1 MANPISGAGL
11 GSNLDVT
18 GLVAKLMAAE
28 QGPLTQIQTKEAAVQ
43 VQITSFGTF
52 RGALSSFQ
60 GTLSGLETAAS
71 YSASKASFGDPTVA
85 SANVSSG
92 ADAGSHTLEVTS
104 LASAQRLKSGT
115 AFNNITD
122 NVGTGTLTINFGSY
136 DSGTNAFTENDK
148 RGAVTVAIDSA
159 HSSLAGVRDAINAA
173 NVGVNASIVND
184 GTGNRLVLAS
194 SSTGT
199 TNGLSISVADDDG
212 NNTDASGLSQLAFD
226 PTQAAGSGKNMT
238 QVVAATDANFLLDGI
253 SISKQSNTVTDV
265 LAGTTLNLLK
275 TNAGSPTTLNIT
287 QDTSQVTSAVN
298 AFVQGYNALNKS
310 VQQLTAYDTSTST
323 PTAGPL
329 LGDATVRSM
338 TEQIKSKLG
347 QIVSGVNGGYKALA
361 QIGITSD
368 SSGNLQVD
376 SDKLQQ
382 ALTSNPGAVQALFAT
397 SGSTDDPLVTYN
409 ASSATTPAGLYS
421 LNVSQLATQGK
432 TVGSSAAGLTIDS
445 TNDALTVAI
454 NGVTTSVTLNHGTY
468 ANADALATELQSQ
481 LNGSAALSSANIST
495 TVSNTNG
502 VLTLTSN
509 QYGSTSTVS
518 LAGGNAQ
525 SNLFGSGA
533 TQTDGLD
540 VAGTIGGVTAV
551 GSGQSLLGT
560 NGLSL
565 TINGGTTGDRG
576 NIHYTQGVA
585 VQLDSMLSNFLG
597 TNGVLASRT
606 NSLNAQ
612 VTELDKETAD
622 ENAALAAK
630 QAAYTQQF
638 TTLDQLITTMNSTMS
653 YLTQQLSSLNSS
665 TSSK

>member
-1 MANPISGAGL
+1 
-11 GSNLDVT
+11 
-18 GLVAKLMAAE
+18 
-28 QGPLTQIQTKEAAVQ
+28 
-43 VQITSFGTF
+43 
-52 RGALSSFQ
+52 
-60 GTLSGLETAAS
+60 
-71 YSASKASFGDPTVA
+71 
-85 SANVSSG
+85 
-92 ADAGSHTLEVTS
+92 
-104 LASAQRLKSGT
+104 
-115 AFNNITD
+115 
-122 NVGTGTLTINFGSY
+122 
-136 DSGTNAFTENDK
+136 
-148 RGAVTVAIDSA
+148 
-159 HSSLAGVRDAINAA
+159 VRDAINAA